1 MLMVLEYLREYRT
14 YFHISKIYGVSEGYI
29 YQLILWVEDTLIRSK
44 LFSLPERQA
53 LLKSNFDYEVILSW
67 YEWNPNATSAK
78 KQSNSYSG
86 KDGEKATVMV

>member
-1 MLMVLEYLREYRT
+1 MSPSFLSSLSLVLKSLNNFVNNAIAMLMVLEYLREYRT

-53 LLKSNFDYEVILSW
+53 LLKSNFDYEVILS
-67 YEWNPNATSAK
+67 
-78 KQSNSYSG
+78 
-86 KDGEKATVMV
+86 